1 MNLFFAITKKIY
13 KIKIVHQNTLQY
25 FYKPENKISQY
36 FSNLYP
42 TCSLHVHTEF
52 QLHRTKIGGLALK
65 GGDFTP
71 KPPRNGGLGVGRGEG
86 VNIFLL
92 YI

>member
-25 FYKPENKISQY
+25 FCKPENKISQY

-42 TCSLHVHTEF
+42 TCSLDVHTEF
-52 QLHRTKIGGLALK
+52 QLHRTKIVGLALK

-71 KPPRNGGLGVGRGEG
+71 NLPPGTGVWG
-86 VNIFLL
+86 
-92 YI
+92 

>member
-25 FYKPENKISQY
+25 FCKPENKISQY

-71 KPPRNGGLGVGRGEG
+71 NPPLERGFGGKY
-86 VNIFLL
+86 FPTL
-92 YI
+92 YLK